1 MAIKENQLTVLNDI
15 STSDR
20 VRIVTLGGASNSGR
34 VETLA
39 STILGQYKSN
49 FISEYESV
57 NDAFGHFSSNN
68 GYMGQGY
75 GQSNELEPNLSRTA
89 NISNYRRITGGI
101 VTIRF
106 LNGVS
111 ANATLNISD
120 TGASPIYYKNTN
132 IKSGVIRGYDICTF
146 MYDGSHYVLVSKDS
160 PIVVESGTT
169 SNWKYTKHSDGMV
182 NLSTTLTLSSAE
194 GTQWGS
200 TAPASYFYY
209 QDTNISLPS
218 GMLIETPTDIVA
230 TSGNTQWW
238 IFGIWASNSNTLR
251 TRLVKFVSSAQAAI
265 VRVHVVG
272 RWQ

>member
-1 MAIKENQLTVLNDI
+1 MAIKENQLTVLSNI
-15 STSDR
+15 SISDR

-39 STILGQYKSN
+39 STILGQYESN

-57 NDAFGHFSSNN
+57 NDAFGHFSSDN

-89 NISNYRRITGGI
+89 NIPNYRRVTGGI

-120 TGASPIYYKNTN
+120 TGASPIYYRNTN

-146 MYDGSHYVLVSKDS
+146 MYDGSHYVLISKDS
-160 PIVVESGTT
+160 PIIVETGTT
-169 SNWKYTKHSDGMV
+169 ANWKYIKYSDGRV
-182 NLSTTLTLSSAE
+182 DLSTTLSLAAAE
-194 GTQWGS
+194 GSQWVSGQ
-200 TAPASYFYY
+200 PFYY
-209 QDTNISLPS
+209 QDTNISMPS
-218 GMLIETPTDIVA
+218 GMLTETPSDIVA

-238 IFGIWASNSNTLR
+238 IFGVWASNSNTLR
-251 TRLVKFVSSAQAAI
+251 ARLVKIVSSAQAAV
-265 VRVHVVG
+265 VRVRVIG
-272 RWQ
+272 KWR